1 MLSFRTPGISINSS
15 AITCLW
21 PNATRTSS
29 RSAGVL
35 ESCHLAVHRWNRGA
49 DCLRERGHGIGLQHD
64 PRQEAPCSRLSKIAR
79 SGGVEVLISLI
90 PSLVKSKFSGRSWD
104 GYAARRRRSLGSTR
118 GYSARCPIASTGH
131 RSRGPNSPRGV
142 GVQMVSRW
150 CPATR
155 RGRAAGG
162 LTARLDREG

>member
-15 AITCLW
+15 AITCLG

-35 ESCHLAVHRWNRGA
+35 ESCHLAVHRWDRGA

-64 PRQEAPCSRLSKIAR
+64 PRQEAPYSRLRKIAR

-118 GYSARCPIASTGH
+118 GYSAR
-131 RSRGPNSPRGV
+131 
-142 GVQMVSRW
+142 
-150 CPATR
+150 
-155 RGRAAGG
+155 
-162 LTARLDREG
+162 